1 MLATATPVTP
11 PGWEE
16 ATGDLVRL
24 VNRSGAAL
32 AWLAPRYGA
41 NLVGYA
47 VRRPAGW
54 QQVLYAAGPQALA
67 ARPTRYGCPVLC
79 PFPGFVT
86 GARYT
91 WQGHGYTL
99 PPNLP
104 GGRGYAHGFAHTHSW
119 RMTQSSVDTVTA
131 ELATMTDLTPAAW
144 AGYPFVLRLRLTARL
159 VGQALVLE
167 LEATN
172 EGDSAAPVGLGL
184 HPYFDPVALG
194 GTREQLRACLPGQ
207 TERVLDDALP
217 TGTTRPTTVGAVPL
231 PPAGQTALVARTDLG
246 ARPAAVLRGPAGAG
260 SVTLTLEEGCRE
272 LMLYAPAEQPSV
284 ALEPLSCALSAISRQ
299 AGAPE
304 RLAALRPGGQRRL
317 AVTIAIGP
325 GEEED

>member
-1 MLATATPVTP
+1 MTPGTAAPAAP
-11 PGWEE
+11 PGWEA
-16 ATGDLVRL
+16 ATRNLVRL
-24 VNRSGAAL
+24 VDRSGAAL

-91 WQGHGYTL
+91 WHGHNYTL

-119 RMTQSSVDTVTA
+119 RMTQASVDTATA
-131 ELATMTDLTPAAW
+131 ELATMTDLPSAAR
-144 AGYPFVLRLRLTARL
+144 AGYPFALRLRLTARL

-167 LEATN
+167 LERVTAPRRS
-172 EGDSAAPVGLGL
+172 GSDSIPTSIRWCSAGRASSC
-184 HPYFDPVALG
+184 A
-194 GTREQLRACLPGQ
+194 RACQGRQ
-207 TERVLDDALP
+207 N
-217 TGTTRPTTVGAVPL
+217 GCWI
-231 PPAGQTALVARTDLG
+231 ARC
-246 ARPAAVLRGPAGAG
+246 RPA
-260 SVTLTLEEGCRE
+260 
-272 LMLYAPAEQPSV
+272 QPG
-284 ALEPLSCALSAISRQ
+284 LP
-299 AGAPE
+299 
-304 RLAALRPGGQRRL
+304 RLALCRCRQRARQH
-317 AVTIAIGP
+317 
-325 GEEED
+325 